1 MNFSFRNVRGP
12 LAALI
17 ALMRRST
24 AAEVYVPR
32 IAASPDEGGN
42 QHAIS
47 TQLDA
52 IRRNQLYVPRIAASP
67 ATQSDSIRRNQT
79 QLDAIRL
86 NQTQSDSIRRN

>member
-32 IAASPDEGGN
+32 IAASP
-42 QHAIS
+42 
-47 TQLDA
+47 
-52 IRRNQLYVPRIAASP
+52 
-67 ATQSDSIRRNQT
+67 ATQSDS
-79 QLDAIRL
+79 IRL
-86 NQTQSDSIRRN
+86 NQTQSDAIRLH